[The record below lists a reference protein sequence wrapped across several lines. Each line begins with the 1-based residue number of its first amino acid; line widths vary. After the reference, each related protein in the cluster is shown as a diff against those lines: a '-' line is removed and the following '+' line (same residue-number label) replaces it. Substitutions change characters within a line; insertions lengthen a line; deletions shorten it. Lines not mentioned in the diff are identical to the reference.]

1 MPQLLVENGIW
12 VRPFLSPPVFSAD
25 VLRNDGYMFRLC
37 RRLALGLLQIGW
49 LLTSRGSANL
59 FADIVVPASCTS
71 EAVSEAPPASRGS
84 RGRPESKG
92 DDDFPLIC
100 REKGLGRLPFEFAC
114 FWIKHQRAA
123 LSTRMT
129 VVPIQSSEC
138 QMSKRKPAT
147 KSKHSR
153 GPKIAAKAH
162 RVAQDVVR
170 SPKYNRL
177 PSVGTA
183 STDTQSDIT
192 KKRLSWVIR

>member
-1 MPQLLVENGIW
+1 
-12 VRPFLSPPVFSAD
+12 
-25 VLRNDGYMFRLC
+25 MFRLC

-84 RGRPESKG
+84 RGRPKTERKN
-92 DDDFPLIC
+92 DFPLIC
-100 REKGLGRLPFEFAC
+100 REKGLGRLPVEFAC

-153 GPKIAAKAH
+153 GPKIPL
-162 RVAQDVVR
+162 RPIGWLMILFQVPNLTLCPQLGQ
-170 SPKYNRL
+170 PRL
-177 PSVGTA
+177 NNPSET
-183 STDTQSDIT
+183 
-192 KKRLSWVIR
+192 